1 MGNIV
6 VENLCNVRNHG
17 LKPVYAK
24 ASSRGDMRI
33 LRDMG
38 DKFGIA
44 GEMWSF
50 TWHTKMWRGDSD
62 CNRPPF
68 FGLTDHIWRGA
79 RSWAVYRHFVLTW
92 GPNCRPRGEKKSGYR
107 IADPPTSG
115 PASITV
121 GRSRSVETN
130 GW

>member
-33 LRDMG
+33 LRDIG

-44 GEMWSF
+44 GEIWSF
-50 TWHTKMWRGDSD
+50 TWHTKMWWAIPMVTLFFFMVLLITFGGA
-62 CNRPPF
+62 PGVGPF
-68 FGLTDHIWRGA
+68 TD
-79 RSWAVYRHFVLTW
+79 
-92 GPNCRPRGEKKSGYR
+92 
-107 IADPPTSG
+107 TSF
-115 PASITV
+115 
-121 GRSRSVETN
+121 
-130 GW
+130 